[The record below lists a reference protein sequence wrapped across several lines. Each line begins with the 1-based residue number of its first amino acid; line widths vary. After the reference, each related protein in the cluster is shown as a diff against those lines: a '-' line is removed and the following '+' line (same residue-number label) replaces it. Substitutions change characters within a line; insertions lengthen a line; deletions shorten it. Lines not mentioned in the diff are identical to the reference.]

1 MSFTLGFFASV
12 CVLLPGLVAVAA
24 FNQKSG
30 LAGVRR
36 PEQPL
41 TSVRTLVISICL
53 SLLVHFLAFM
63 IVELALALARDLG
76 SAWQERIW
84 GPTIRNPITALFELV
99 SDERALDGPTAF
111 ALCAVF
117 VLEVFAVIG
126 FVSRDPFDL
135 LVEPLDLGGH
145 GWLFQHVIRPAENGY
160 LPFGHVFTTTGDDGF
175 GLAYMGPIVDIR
187 QGADGAV
194 LSVALARPERF
205 VYKVGDVPAD
215 QPWRLNMGRSEDQQ
229 TSYRRY
235 DKEAVGGVVA
245 IAGNHIANISV
256 HNVSK
261 ALIEEYAGEEGGE
274 D

>member
-41 TSVRTLVISICL
+41 TSVRTLVIAICL

-63 IVELALALARDLG
+63 LVELALALAIELG
-76 SAWQERIW
+76 SIWQAKTLE
-84 GPTIRNPITALFELV
+84 PVLRNPITGLFELV
-99 SDERALDGPTAF
+99 SSGRALEGQTAF

-117 VLEVFAVIG
+117 VLEVLAVIG

-160 LPFGHVFTTTGDDGF
+160 LPIGHVFTTTGDDGF

-187 QGADGAV
+187 QGSDGGV
-194 LSVALARPERF
+194 LSVALSRPERF
-205 VYKVGDVPAD
+205 VYKVGEAVPSAE
-215 QPWRLNMGRSEDQQ
+215 PWRLNKERAQEPHK
-229 TSYRRY
+229 SYQHF
-235 DKEAVGGVVA
+235 DKELVGGVVA
-245 IAGNHIANISV
+245 ISGAHIANFSV

-261 ALIEEYAGEEGGE
+261 ALIEELGSEEE
-274 D
+274 V